1 MKHTVNPRSTAETQ
15 GVLVEVESEFLADR
29 SNPEEEYY
37 FFAYH
42 VKITNRGQT
51 TVQLVSRHWVI
62 TDGGGHVEEVKG
74 PGVVGEQPVLA
85 AGESFEYTSACPL
98 KTPTGQM
105 RGTYQMVRLDKGE
118 RFDAEIAGFELAP
131 GYTLH

>member
-1 MKHTVNPRSTAETQ
+1 MKHTVNPRSASETQ
-15 GVLVEVESEFLADR
+15 GVLVEIESEFLSDR
-29 SNPEEEYY
+29 SNPDEDYY

-42 VKITNRGQT
+42 VKITNRGEA

-105 RGTYQMVRLDKGE
+105 RGSYQMIRLDKNE
-118 RFDAEIAGFELAP
+118 RFDADIASFELAP